1 MLVVLVWIIA
11 LVLAIPTYGIS
22 IVVAIFINIALT
34 KVANSALTTASVL
47 TNENIP
53 IDVKIQQ
60 LYLNYC
66 QTVHHKTFYS
76 WQYNRDL
83 LLEALGYAM
92 KRLDGDQI
100 LSFDVVYAYQ
110 KSKGLNSG
118 DRIDYDFLDFIIL
131 DIKRMMKFHPK
142 NKAELEKLIKNQ
154 EINLGDIDTRA
165 ITDMSKLFYMSWRED
180 FSGIENWDVSNVT
193 DMSEMFAGCTNFNQ
207 PLNNWDV
214 SSVTDMSEM
223 FGSVI
228 DTNQMFYGCENF
240 NQPLNNWDV
249 SSVTDMSGMFAGCK
263 NFNQQL
269 NSWDVSSVTNMSEMF
284 SGCDNFNQPLN
295 NWDVSSVTDMSEM
308 FAGCT
313 NFNQPLYNWLINN
326 PNADK
331 IINEIYGYGTF
342 EKARATIK
350 PINGKYHPKYKWQL
364 KLLTLDNSVNLGDID
379 TSAITDMSELFYES
393 ERKDFSGI
401 ENWDV
406 SSVTDMSDMF
416 RGCENFNQPLN
427 NWDVSNVT
435 NMSMMFYNCKI
446 NDENKPK
453 FNDNEDDEIPF

>member
-22 IVVAIFINIALT
+22 IVVAIFINIALA
-34 KVANSALTTASVL
+34 KVANSALTTTSVL

-76 WQYNRDL
+76 WQYNRYL

-142 NKAELEKLIKNQ
+142 NKAELKKLIENQ
-154 EINLGDIDTRA
+154 EINLGDIDTSA
-165 ITDMSKLFYMSWRED
+165 ITDMSKLFYDSRRKD
-180 FSGIENWDVSNVT
+180 FSGIE
-193 DMSEMFAGCTNFNQ
+193 
-207 PLNNWDV
+207 NWDV

-223 FGSVI
+223 FGS
-228 DTNQMFYGCENF
+228 DLDWMFDGCKNF

-249 SSVTDMSGMFAGCK
+249 SSVTDMSGMFAYCY
-263 NFNQQL
+263 
-269 NSWDVSSVTNMSEMF
+269 D
-284 SGCDNFNQPLN
+284 FNQPLN
-295 NWDVSSVTDMSEM
+295 NWDVSSVTGMHEM
-308 FAGCT
+308 F
-313 NFNQPLYNWLINN
+313 
-326 PNADK
+326 D
-331 IINEIYGYGTF
+331 
-342 EKARATIK
+342 
-350 PINGKYHPKYKWQL
+350 
-364 KLLTLDNSVNLGDID
+364 
-379 TSAITDMSELFYES
+379 
-393 ERKDFSGI
+393 
-401 ENWDV
+401 
-406 SSVTDMSDMF
+406 
-416 RGCENFNQPLN
+416 GCENFNQPLDSWN
-427 NWDVSNVT
+427 VSSVT
-435 NMSMMFYNCKI
+435 NMSRMFYNCKI
-446 NDENKPK
+446 NDKNKPK
-453 FNDNEDDEIPF
+453 FTNMQ

>member
-22 IVVAIFINIALT
+22 IVVAIFINIALA

-131 DIKRMMKFHPK
+131 DIKGMMKFHPK
-142 NKAELEKLIKNQ
+142 NKAELEKLIENQ
-154 EINLGDIDTRA
+154 EINLGDIDTSA
-165 ITDMSKLFYMSWRED
+165 ITDMSKLFYDSRRED
-180 FSGIENWDVSNVT
+180 FSGIESWDVSSVT
-193 DMSEMFAGCTNFNQ
+193 NMSSMFAGCTNFNQ

-214 SSVTDMSEM
+214 SSVTKMSWMFIGCKNFNQPLDNWDVSSVADMRW
-223 FGSVI
+223 
-228 DTNQMFYGCENF
+228 MFYDCENF

-249 SSVTDMSGMFAGCK
+249 SSVTKMSG
-263 NFNQQL
+263 
-269 NSWDVSSVTNMSEMF
+269 
-284 SGCDNFNQPLN
+284 
-295 NWDVSSVTDMSEM
+295 
-308 FAGCT
+308 
-313 NFNQPLYNWLINN
+313 
-326 PNADK
+326 
-331 IINEIYGYGTF
+331 
-342 EKARATIK
+342 
-350 PINGKYHPKYKWQL
+350 
-364 KLLTLDNSVNLGDID
+364 
-379 TSAITDMSELFYES
+379 
-393 ERKDFSGI
+393 
-401 ENWDV
+401 
-406 SSVTDMSDMF
+406 
-416 RGCENFNQPLN
+416 
-427 NWDVSNVT
+427 
-435 NMSMMFYNCKI
+435 MFYNCKI
-446 NDENKPK
+446 NDENKSK
-453 FNDNEDDEIPF
+453 FIEYDDVDEEIPF